1 MFLFNFPLCRYNQI
15 YHDIWFQWF
24 TYCDS
29 FPFVGSWI
37 STIVLS
43 FNDQK
48 RRGGLIWAQGGM
60 AFRKGS
66 IHDFDDVFFGLVT
79 NGSNGHCFLT
89 PVQHMDLAI
98 FFGSKSLLQA
108 SIIFGSWQ
116 LCSPRHCCQAHC
128 AMAISLWPLRLL
140 SVAKLFVVSCCPVER
155 WQILRESSV
164 MTFAVLELKHRRGAA

>member
-1 MFLFNFPLCRYNQI
+1 MISGFSGLLTVTPFHFL
-15 YHDIWFQWF
+15 
-24 TYCDS
+24 
-29 FPFVGSWI
+29 GSWI

-43 FNDQK
+43 FNDHK
-48 RRGGLIWAQGGM
+48 RRGFIWAQGGM
-60 AFRKGS
+60 AF
-66 IHDFDDVFFGLVT
+66 FDDVFFGLVT
-79 NGSNGHCFLT
+79 NGHCFLT
-89 PVQHMDLAI
+89 PVQHMDLAF

-128 AMAISLWPLRLL
+128 ARAISLWPLRLL